1 MEEQIKNIIIASLK
15 QIEYISIILF
25 GSRARGDFDKSSDY
39 DILIILK
46 YDMDMREKISLSTS
60 LRRILAH
67 NGIDVDIILKTQNEV
82 NYYKNK
88 VGNVVK
94 TALEEGITL

>member
-1 MEEQIKNIIIASLK
+1 MEEQIKSIIVASLK

-25 GSRARGDFDKSSDY
+25 GSRARGDFNKSSDY
-39 DILIILK
+39 DILVILK
-46 YDMDMREKISLSTS
+46 DDMDMKEKITLSTF
-60 LRRILAH
+60 LRKTLAQ
-67 NGIDVDIILKTQNEV
+67 NKIDADIIIKTQNEV

-94 TALEEGITL
+94 AALEEGVTL